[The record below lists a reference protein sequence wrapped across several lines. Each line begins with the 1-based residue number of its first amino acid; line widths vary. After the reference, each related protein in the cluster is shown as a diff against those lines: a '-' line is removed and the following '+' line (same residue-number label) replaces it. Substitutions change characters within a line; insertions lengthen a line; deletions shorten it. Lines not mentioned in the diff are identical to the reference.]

1 MENQD
6 RFRHSLWCVTAPNF
20 NYPRYP
26 WQCEMIVYTKGSFST
41 KKPSLKTTSP
51 KDILTIKKSPQFWMF
66 G

>member
-6 RFRHSLWCVTAPNF
+6 RFRHSLWSAPNF

-26 WQCEMIVYTKGSFST
+26 WQCEMIVYTKASVQRNQ
-41 KKPSLKTTSP
+41 SLK
-51 KDILTIKKSPQFWMF
+51 LQQR